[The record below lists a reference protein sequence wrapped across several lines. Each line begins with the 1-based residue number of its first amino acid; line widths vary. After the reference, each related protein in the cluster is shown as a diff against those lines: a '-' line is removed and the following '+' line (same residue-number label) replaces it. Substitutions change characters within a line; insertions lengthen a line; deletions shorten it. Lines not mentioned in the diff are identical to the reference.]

1 MNIYDSELLTRKQE
15 KLVTD
20 GLLFWLDGRDTLY
33 GIDEGSTPGAYRNA
47 YMYDRVGSQTVSFSN
62 SYDPSASLVTPLSPF
77 IKYVSDSGTIGL
89 NTTCQSISGVLA
101 VEVVCD
107 QINRANWCM
116 VDTNINTGRIVFS
129 NTSSPRVYIEGWRVI
144 TGAPTHF
151 VFTAD
156 PDTNTPRIYQNG
168 IDRTEGTGGQ
178 CSAFA
183 VNYIIIPFNPISE
196 TGISVGCFRLYNR
209 GLTADEVR
217 QNMNYEISIGRLAT

>member
-1 MNIYDSELLTRKQE
+1 MKMWDYELLTIKQE

-33 GIDEGSTPGAYRNA
+33 GIDEGSTSGAYRNA

-62 SYDPSASLVTPLSPF
+62 SYDPSSSLVTPLSPF

-89 NTTCQSISGVLA
+89 KTTCQSISGVLA
-101 VEVVCD
+101 IEVVCD
-107 QINRANWCM
+107 RINKANWCM

-129 NTSSPRVYIEGWRVI
+129 NISAPRVYIEGNRVI
-144 TGAPTHF
+144 TGTPTHF

-156 PDTNTPRIYQNG
+156 PDTNTPKIYQNG
-168 IDRTEGTGGQ
+168 INKTEGTGGQ
-178 CSAFA
+178 CSTMT
-183 VNYIIIPFNPISE
+183 VSDIIRPFNPIIES
-196 TGISVGCFRLYNR
+196 GISVGCFRLYNR

-217 QNMNYEISIGRLAT
+217 QNMNYEISIGRLTV